1 MQIKNLKTEY
11 KINPIGI
18 DVIVPRLS
26 WQIVSNKK
34 NVMQTAYRIQVAN
47 SPEHLEAEKLIWDSS
62 KISSD
67 KPERPERVNSV
78 NVEYEGPTPKSSQ
91 RFYWRVCVWTN
102 EKEFAWSKPAF
113 WEMGLLS
120 PAEWKAEWIHSLI
133 KEDISKAGPCPLFRK
148 NFVLDNGIKSARV
161 YVTSLGLY
169 ELKINGNRVGDALFT
184 PGWTSYNKRLQ
195 YQVYDVTNLLKK
207 GENAVGVT
215 LGDGWFRGHLA
226 GWVKNNRNHYG
237 DKLAL
242 LMQINI
248 EYEDGS
254 TEMVITD
261 SSWKSS
267 TGPILSSDIY
277 NGETYDARLE
287 KDGWCT
293 TDFDDSDWNRVETL
307 AHSKDIL
314 IAQTGPPVKRIQ
326 EVKAIKIIKTPKGE
340 TVLDFGQN
348 MVGWVKF
355 KVKGKSGDKVIL
367 RHAEILDHDGNFYV
381 TNLKEAKQTI
391 EYILKSNKEEIFEP
405 HFTFQGFRYVA
416 VDQFPGKLN
425 LDDFV
430 GIVIHSEMDVT
441 GSFKCSNPLINKL
454 QQNILWGQ
462 KDNFLDVPTDC
473 PQRAERLGWT
483 GDAQVFAA
491 TASFNMD
498 VASFFTKWLGDLKA
512 DQLDN
517 GSVTHIVPYLPVLG
531 EGGAGSAAWA
541 DAATVVP
548 WMLYRTYDDVRILE
562 NQYESMKVWV
572 DFMKKEAG
580 HSYLFTS
587 GFHYGDWLAF
597 STDRSDYPGA
607 TTSKELISSAFFAY
621 STSLLIKT
629 AKVLN
634 KKSDVDTY
642 EKLFMHTKKAFQ
654 NEFITPNGTVTS
666 NTQTAYLLAL
676 AFDLVPDELKKKTA
690 EKLAANVRKF
700 GHITT
705 GFVGTPFICH
715 VLTKFGY
722 NDLAYMLL
730 NRTEYPSWLYPV
742 TKGATTIWERWDGIK
757 PDGSINTKA
766 AFSNDEN
773 ELMNSF
779 NHYAYGAIGDWM
791 RKVVAGL
798 TQDNTSSGYKKI
810 VIKPYPG
817 GNLTFAKA
825 DFISMYGKI
834 SSNWKIENKKFILEV
849 EIPPNT
855 TAIVS
860 VPDNKEKTG
869 FKEHHI
875 GSGKYRFENCQT
887 N

>member
-26 WQIVSNKK
+26 WQIVSDEK
-34 NVMQTAYRIQVAN
+34 NVMQTAYRIHVAD
-47 SPEHLEAEKLIWDSS
+47 SPENLDAEKLIWDSG

-67 KPERPERVNSV
+67 KPERPEGVNSV
-78 NVEYEGPTPKSSQ
+78 HVEYEGAAPKSSQ
-91 RFYWRVCVWTN
+91 RFYWRVCVWTG
-102 EKEFAWSKPAF
+102 EKKSAWSKSAF
-113 WEMGLLS
+113 WEMGLLNS
-120 PAEWKAEWIHSLI
+120 KDWKAGWIHPI
-133 KEDISKAGPCPLFRK
+133 IEEDISKACSCPLLRK
-148 NFVLDNGIKSARV
+148 NFVLDKKIKSARI

-169 ELKINGNRVGDALFT
+169 ELKLNGERVDNSLFT

-195 YQVYDVTNLLKK
+195 YQVYDVTDLLKK
-207 GENAVGVT
+207 GENAVGAT

-226 GWVKNNRNHYG
+226 GWIKDNRNHYG

-242 LMQINI
+242 LMQVNI
-248 EYEDGS
+248 EYEDDT
-254 TEMVITD
+254 TETIVTD

-287 KDGWCT
+287 KIGWCT
-293 TDFDDSDWNRVETL
+293 VNFDDRDWNKVETL
-307 AHSKDIL
+307 DHSKNIL

-326 EVKAIKIIKTPKGE
+326 EVKPVEIIRTPKGE
-340 TVLDFGQN
+340 TVFDFGQN
-348 MVGWVKF
+348 MVGWIKF
-355 KVKGKSGDKVIL
+355 KVQGQPGDKVVL
-367 RHAEILDHDGNFYV
+367 RHAEILDPEGNFYI
-381 TNLKEAKQTI
+381 TNLKGAKQII
-391 EYILKSNKEEIFEP
+391 EYTIKSNNEEVFEP

-416 VDQFPGKLN
+416 VDQFPGEPN
-425 LDDFV
+425 LENFV
-430 GIVIHSEMDVT
+430 GIVIHSDMEVT
-441 GSFKCSNPLINKL
+441 GSFECSNPLVNKL

-512 DQLDN
+512 DQFDD
-517 GSVTHIVPYLPVLG
+517 GSVTHIVPYIPVLG

-541 DAATVVP
+541 DSAVIVP
-548 WMLYRTYDDVRILE
+548 WVIYQNYGDVRILE
-562 NQYESMKVWV
+562 NQYESMKAWV

-580 HSYLFTS
+580 NSYLYTS

-597 STDRSDYPGA
+597 ATDRSDYPGA
-607 TTSKELISSAFFAY
+607 TTSKEIISSAFFAY
-621 STSLLIKT
+621 STSILIKT

-634 KKSDVDTY
+634 KKEDAEIY
-642 EKLFMHTKKAFQ
+642 EKLFDNIKRAFQ

-676 AFDLVPDELKKKTA
+676 AFDLVPDKLKENTA
-690 EKLAANVRKF
+690 GKLANDVRKF

-730 NRTEYPSWLYPV
+730 NRVEYPSWLYPI

-757 PDGSINTKA
+757 PDGSINTKS
-766 AFSNDEN
+766 AFSNNEDEM
-773 ELMNSF
+773 MNSF

-791 RKVVAGL
+791 YKTIAGIK
-798 TQDNTSSGYKKI
+798 QDETSSGYKKI
-810 VIKPYPG
+810 IIQPCPG
-817 GNLTFAKA
+817 GWLTFAKA
-825 DFISMYGKI
+825 EFESMYGKI
-834 SSNWKIENKKFILEV
+834 SSAWKIESEKFILEV

-855 TAIVS
+855 TAKVF
-860 VPDNKEKTG
+860 VPDNHEKSG
-869 FKEHHI
+869 FMEHNI
-875 GSGKYRFENCQT
+875 GSGKYKFFNFI

>member
-18 DVIVPRLS
+18 DVIIPRLS
-26 WQIVSNKK
+26 WQIVSNEKY
-34 NVMQTAYRIQVAN
+34 VMQTAYRIHVAD
-47 SPEHLEAEKLIWDSS
+47 SLENLNAEKLIWDSG
-62 KISSD
+62 KVSSN
-67 KPERPERVNSV
+67 KSV
-78 NVEYEGPTPKSSQ
+78 HVEYEGVAPKSSQ

-133 KEDISKAGPCPLFRK
+133 EEDISKAGPCPLFRK
-148 NFVLDNGIKSARV
+148 EFALDKGIKSARV

-169 ELKINGNRVGDALFT
+169 ELKINGNRLSDALFT

-195 YQVYDVTNLLKK
+195 YQVYDVTDLLEK
-207 GENAVGVT
+207 GENAVAAT

-226 GWVKNNRNHYG
+226 GWVKDNRNYYG

-242 LMQINI
+242 LMQIKI
-248 EYEDGS
+248 EYEDGA
-254 TEMVITD
+254 TEIIVTD
-261 SSWKSS
+261 STWKSS

-287 KDGWCT
+287 KAGWCSV
-293 TDFDDSDWNRVETL
+293 DFDDSDWNQVETL
-307 AHSKDIL
+307 DHSKNIL
-314 IAQTGPPVKRIQ
+314 IAQAGPPVKRIQ
-326 EVKAIKIIKTPKGE
+326 EVKAIEIIKTPKGE

-355 KVKGKSGDKVIL
+355 KVKGQPGDKVVL
-367 RHAEILDHDGNFYV
+367 RHAEILDPEGNFYI
-381 TNLKEAKQTI
+381 TNLKGAKQTI
-391 EYILKSNKEEIFEP
+391 EYTLKSNEEEIFEP

-416 VDQFPGKLN
+416 VDQFPGEPD
-425 LDDFV
+425 LDNFV
-430 GIVIHSEMDVT
+430 GIVVHSEMEVT
-441 GSFKCSNPLINKL
+441 GSFECSNPLVNKL

-483 GDAQVFAA
+483 GDAQVFVE

-498 VASFFTKWLGDLKA
+498 VASFFTKWLGDLEA
-512 DQLDN
+512 DQFDD
-517 GSVTHIVPYLPVLG
+517 GSATHIVPYLPVLG
-531 EGGAGSAAWA
+531 EGGAGGAAWA
-541 DAATVVP
+541 DAATIVP
-548 WMLYRTYDDVRILE
+548 WVIYQKYGDVRILE
-562 NQYESMKVWV
+562 NQYESMKRWV
-572 DFMKKEAG
+572 DYMKKEAG
-580 HSYLFTS
+580 NSYLFTS

-597 STDRSDYPGA
+597 ATDRSDYPGA
-607 TTSKELISSAFFAY
+607 TTCKEIISSAFFAY
-621 STSLLIKT
+621 STSLLIRT

-634 KKSDVDTY
+634 KKDDTETY
-642 EKLFMHTKKAFQ
+642 EKLYNNIKKAFQ
-654 NEFITPNGTVTS
+654 DEFITPNGTVTS

-676 AFDLVPDELKKKTA
+676 AFDLVPENLKEKSAK
-690 EKLAANVRKF
+690 KLADDVRKF

-730 NRTEYPSWLYPV
+730 NRTEYPSWLYPI

-766 AFSNDEN
+766 AFSNDED
-773 ELMNSF
+773 EMMNSF

-791 RKVVAGL
+791 YNTVAGIK
-798 TQDNTSSGYKKI
+798 QDETSSGYKKI
-810 VIKPYPG
+810 IVQPWPG
-817 GNLTFAKA
+817 GGLTFAKA
-825 DFISMYGKI
+825 DFESIYGKI
-834 SSNWKIENKKFILEV
+834 SSDWKIENEKFVLEV

-855 TAIVS
+855 TAKVF
-860 VPDNKEKTG
+860 VPDGNEESG
-869 FKEHHI
+869 FKEHNI
-875 GSGKYRFENCQT
+875 GSGKYTFESHLIK
-887 N
+887 